1 MKILEL
7 FIEILG
13 WLRIVVSPTLIGTVI
28 GGVLYLYF
36 KNTTGVYLGVGA
48 VILGLIIGVIW
59 ASMTWKKQGTVNF
72 LSKVNASPEL
82 NKDDQSQSTTNSK
95 SI

>member
-7 FIEILG
+7 LLEILG
-13 WLRIVVSPTLIGTVI
+13 WLRIVLSPTLISTVI

-36 KNTTGVYLGVGA
+36 KNTAGVYLGVGVA
-48 VILGLIIGVIW
+48 ILGLIIGVVW
-59 ASMTWKKQGTVNF
+59 ASRTWKKEGTVNF